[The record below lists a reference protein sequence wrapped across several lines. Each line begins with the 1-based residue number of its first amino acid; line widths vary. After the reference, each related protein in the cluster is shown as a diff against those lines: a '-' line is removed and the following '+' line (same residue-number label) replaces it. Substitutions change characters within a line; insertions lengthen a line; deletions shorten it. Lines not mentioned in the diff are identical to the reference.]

1 MFAMDARFGTEAAV
15 DSIAHRVGAW
25 LRELQDRI
33 LDAFLSEDPTAAVAE
48 DVWERSGGGGGL
60 TRVVTDGDVIERGGV
75 NFSHV
80 YGDTLP
86 PAATAQRPEL
96 AGCAFCALGV
106 SVVVHPLN
114 PYVPTSH
121 CNVRYFA
128 AEVPGGVPVWWFGGG
143 FDLTP
148 YYGFESDVRDWHR
161 AAADLCEEFGDGV
174 YQRLKEWCDRYFF
187 LPHRNEARG
196 VGGLF
201 FDDLNEWGFERCEQ
215 FAKRIGHGYVDAYL
229 PILRR
234 RRGTPWTKRERE
246 FQLMRRG
253 RYVEFNLVYD
263 RGTLFGLQSG
273 GRTESILMS
282 LPPLVQWRYDWTPM
296 PGSAEAGLVERF
308 LRPRDWLH
316 AP

>member
-1 MFAMDARFGTEAAV
+1 MDSRAL
-15 DSIAHRVGAW
+15 RVRGW
-25 LRELQDRI
+25 LRTLQDRI
-33 LDAFLSEDPTAAVAE
+33 LETFLHEDPAAQLTE
-48 DVWERSGGGGGL
+48 DAWKRPGGGGGL
-60 TRVVTDGDVIERGGV
+60 TRVVADGEVIERGGI

-86 PAATAQRPEL
+86 PAATEQRPEF
-96 AGCAFCALGV
+96 ADRPFHALGV

-121 CNVRYFA
+121 CNVRYFTA
-128 AEVPGGVPVWWFGGG
+128 GTPGETPAWWFGGG

-148 YYGFESDVRDWHR
+148 YYGIESDARDWHR
-161 AAADLCEEFGDGV
+161 AAAALCEEFGDDV
-174 YQRLKEWCDRYFF
+174 YPRFKEWCDRYFF

-215 FAKRIGHGYVDAYL
+215 FARRIGHGYVDAYL

-316 AP
+316 AS

>member
-1 MFAMDARFGTEAAV
+1 MDGRFGPEATV
-15 DSIAHRVGAW
+15 DSTAHRVGAW

-33 LDAFLSEDPTAAVAE
+33 LDAFLGEDPTAAVAE

-60 TRVVTDGDVIERGGV
+60 TRVLTDGDVIERGGV

-80 YGDTLP
+80 CGDRLP
-86 PAATAQRPEL
+86 SAATAQRPEL
-96 AGCAFCALGV
+96 AGCAFQALGV

-187 LPHRNEARG
+187 LAHRNEARG

-201 FDDLNEWGFERCEQ
+201 FDDLNEWGFERCEE

-234 RRGTPWTKRERE
+234 RRRMSWTKRERE